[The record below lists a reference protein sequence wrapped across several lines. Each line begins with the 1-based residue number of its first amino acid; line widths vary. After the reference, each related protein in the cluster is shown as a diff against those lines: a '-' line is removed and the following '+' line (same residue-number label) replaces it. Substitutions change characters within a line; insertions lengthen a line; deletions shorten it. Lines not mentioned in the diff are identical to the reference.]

1 MELIN
6 ILAEIQKNLKAPKGQ
21 FNSFGKY
28 NYRNCEDILEAVK
41 PLLGGAVLVI
51 SDELINFNDRYY
63 VKATAS
69 IRLNGEDIETTAYAR
84 EAETKKGMD
93 VAQVTG
99 AASSY
104 ARKYALNG
112 LFLIDDTKDPDN
124 QDNSAKKTP
133 APKVDEREP
142 IEKPDKISDD
152 QALHIADMLFES
164 GSDKAIFLEY
174 FNVKAIE
181 NMNQEQYEKGVAM
194 IKRKGEKNVG
204 TK

>member
-28 NYRNCEDILEAVK
+28 KYRNCEDILEAVK
-41 PLLGGAVLVI
+41 PLLNGAVLVI

-69 IRLNGEDIETTAYAR
+69 IRLNGEDVEATAYAR

-133 APKVDEREP
+133 APKADEREP

-181 NMNQEQYEKGVAM
+181 FMNQEQYEKGVAM